1 LAGPPGAVTIDRMP
15 PVSQAARVSGS
26 SSTVLRAVLDR
37 GPVARSTIARATGLS
52 PAAVTRHTADLAAG
66 GLIRELATQAAGGIG
81 RPHIPVDI
89 DIDRHRVAGVHI
101 AVGHTTLA
109 VLDLRGNVLAQ
120 ESLPHADPAPRAVLT
135 SAAQRLPAFIRRHAV
150 TRTPLGIGVACG
162 GWVDPARGVLVGH
175 DSLGWYDVGIREAF
189 ARHSAAPVNVD
200 NHARALARAEQLFG
214 QAGSVVSAVHL
225 FVGNAVD
232 AAIVTGG
239 DVHHGPGSAA
249 GDVAHQPLGDP
260 DTDCPCGRRGCLQA
274 TVSSDALARRAAV
287 DGILPR
293 PSFSALLAAA
303 KAGNVQACQLFRHR
317 AEVIGGAAALL
328 LDVVNPE
335 LLVLTEAGTLFLPD
349 CLKVVHDV
357 VRARSRAG
365 TDPERKVVVS
375 SFPAGDVLAVAAGAV
390 ALDRVYR
397 DPLGVGSVR

>member
-1 LAGPPGAVTIDRMP
+1 MP

-26 SSTVLRAVLDR
+26 SATVLRAVLDR
-37 GPVARSTIARATGLS
+37 GPVARSTIARATGMS
-52 PAAVTRHTADLAAG
+52 PAAVTRHTAELAAC

-101 AVGHTTLA
+101 AVGHSTLA

-135 SAAQRLPAFIRRHAV
+135 SAARRLPAFVRRHAV
-150 TRTPLGIGVACG
+150 APLGIGVACG
-162 GWVDPARGVLVGH
+162 GWVDPERGVLVDHGA
-175 DSLGWYDVGIREAF
+175 LGWYDVDIREVF
-189 ARHSAAPVNVD
+189 ARHCAAPVGVD

-214 QAGSVVSAVHL
+214 HARSVAGAVHL

-260 DTDCPCGRRGCLQA
+260 DVVCQCGRRGCLQA
-274 TVSSDALARRAAV
+274 TVSSDALARRAVA
-287 DGILPR
+287 DGVLPR

-303 KAGNVQACQLFRHR
+303 QAGNVQARQLFRHR

-328 LDVVNPE
+328 LDVVNPDV
-335 LLVLTEAGTLFLPD
+335 LVLTEAGTLLLPD
-349 CLKVVHDV
+349 CLDV
-357 VRARSRAG
+357 VRAQVLARSRAG
-365 TDPERKVVVS
+365 TDPVRKVVVS
-375 SFPAGDVLAVAAGAV
+375 SFPAEDVLAVAAGAV

-397 DPLGVGSVR
+397 DPIGVGSVR